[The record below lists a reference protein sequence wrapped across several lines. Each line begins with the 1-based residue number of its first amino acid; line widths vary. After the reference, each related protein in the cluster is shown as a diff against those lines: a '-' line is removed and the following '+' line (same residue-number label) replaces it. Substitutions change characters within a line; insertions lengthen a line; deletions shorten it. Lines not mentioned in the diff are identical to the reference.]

1 MVKLCRKKGIF
12 VIEDAAESI
21 GSIYNHKKHTGTIGD
36 IGVISFNGNKLIT
49 SGCGGAI
56 LTQNKEIA
64 DKAKYF
70 SKQAKENTL
79 DYIHDNVGYN
89 FRLSNLN
96 AAVGVAQLEK
106 INIKLNKKN
115 LLIVTINKI

>member
-1 MVKLCRKKGIF
+1 M
-12 VIEDAAESI
+12 

-64 DKAKYF
+64 DKAKYL
-70 SKQAKENTL
+70 SEQAKENTF

-96 AAVGVAQLEK
+96 AAVGVAKLK
-106 INIKLNKKN
+106 KFNIKLKKKKF
-115 LLIVTINKI
+115 INRY